1 MALKKEFSKKDV
13 RRMRN
18 LITGNAGASSDM
30 QIGYKKKEIDY
41 KEGDIWVEDKRT
53 WTIKNGIKQT
63 ISKLDAVKKEVFMPL
78 CCPECSRVMKKR
90 LDKPNYNIHK
100 KCFDCVIDF
109 EGKLRLRGEYDDY
122 LKNLKNKNKIDILNE
137 TELYLLDVV
146 NNTNEGYVSEHGDVE
161 RWKGGI
167 DKTKMTA
174 EIKKNAQIGRDKLEK
189 EAND

>member
-1 MALKKEFSKKDV
+1 MLKKEFSKKDV
-13 RRMRN
+13 NRMRN

-30 QIGYKKKEIDY
+30 QIGYTKKTIDR
-41 KEGDIWVEDKRT
+41 KEGDIWEEDKRT

-63 ISKLDAVKKEVFMPL
+63 LSKLDAIKKEVFMPL
-78 CCPECSRVMKKR
+78 CCPDCGSVMKKR
-90 LDKPNYNIHK
+90 LDKPNYNLHK

-122 LKNLKNKNKIDILNE
+122 IKNLQNKNQIDMLNQ

-146 NNTNEGYVSEHGDVE
+146 NNSNEGYVSEHGEVE

-167 DKTKMTA
+167 DTVKITA

-189 EAND
+189 ETND